1 MHPLKQC
8 FVDYG
13 GICVIAEPAAERKFA
28 RIFRIG
34 QPLVESPAL
43 ERLAAKACAARVECG
58 GNVLLFNALAGLN
71 AQIANL
77 NNQISNLRLGLA
89 QKAPPTP
96 RGETVRKFNF
106 LKVLEKTKEILNSQS
121 FETAVLSYSSS
132 SVLKKSDAVVS
143 CLIDKSGVG
152 VLFFTAYHFSGLF
165 KKKVVYDEHIIGDV
179 IDDAL

>member
-1 MHPLKQC
+1 MNFKELSQELQQKFFSVFKEHIH
-8 FVDYG
+8 
-13 GICVIAEPAAERKFA
+13 ICKNILNEDHSIEPML
-28 RIFRIG
+28 RINSVSDPMLISL
-34 QPLVESPAL
+34 QP
-43 ERLAAKACAARVECG
+43 KDG
-58 GNVLLFNALAGLN
+58 
-71 AQIANL
+71 
-77 NNQISNLRLGLA
+77 
-89 QKAPPTP
+89 
-96 RGETVRKFNF
+96 KFNF